1 MSGSAS
7 ARVDRGVNDHWWT
20 PLATAARR
28 NLVPGLIL
36 QAIALV
42 LVGTY
47 YFVPAAHG
55 PFDTVAR
62 WKVDGGYFFAAIST
76 ALAAGFIPWLIDR
89 LRGTSSARYPYI
101 DGLFVCAIWA
111 YRGAEI
117 DAFYHLQAWLF
128 GSGHDVGTVACK
140 VAFDMFAYAPL
151 WAQPTMVALYVLRK
165 YDFNISALRRD
176 WYWPRFVREVLVI
189 QTSGWIVWIPTVCIV
204 YSLPSPLQFPLF
216 AIMVCFWSLLLVALT
231 EKPTKTQA

>member
-1 MSGSAS
+1 MREEA
-7 ARVDRGVNDHWWT
+7 WWQ
-20 PLATAARR
+20 PLLTAARR
-28 NLVPGLIL
+28 NLVPGLCL
-36 QAIALV
+36 QALALI

-55 PFDTVAR
+55 SFETVAR

-89 LRGTSSARYPYI
+89 VRGTSTARYPYA
-101 DGLFVCAIWA
+101 DGIFVCSVWA

-117 DAFYHLQAWLF
+117 DAFYRVQAWLF
-128 GSGHDVGTVACK
+128 GSGHDVATIACK
-140 VAFDMFAYAPL
+140 VALDMLCYAPL
-151 WAQPTMVALYVLRK
+151 WAQPTMVALYELRK
-165 YDFNISALRRD
+165 YDFNARALRRA
-176 WYWPRFVREVLVI
+176 WTWRGFFHQVLLI

-204 YSLPSPLQFPLF
+204 YSLPSALQFPLF

-231 EKPTKTQA
+231 TRPHKS